1 MTVNLEPDANCVRLD
16 EFTEVIVSPKT
27 RTFSKGKQPQQ
38 APVHFGKENT
48 EQGNKMHAG
57 PSAENKYAST
67 NNVSCFDDGDQ
78 LSSWP
83 SPSRTTNAEEQN
95 GIANSGFLSRVSC
108 YLQSFFD
115 PCDEE
120 NPVNENQTCKPLN
133 PEEIKKEENWKPLSS
148 ITEKG
153 EKCGTDSGD
162 DSDFEMYLRV
172 QPNIKGDPEVSNK
185 GSTVESMNFYAR
197 QPTTVFVDITSLPPL
212 ILKSWTCNWETFPS
226 PDGTVEKIVHI
237 HKLLSPKERTA
248 LQKTRSPSNNNEN
261 QGPQSQ
267 ETSTDSESNQG
278 EPFNLTD

>member
-27 RTFSKGKQPQQ
+27 RTFPKGKQPQQ

-48 EQGNKMHAG
+48 EQ
-57 PSAENKYAST
+57 ENKIHTGTS
-67 NNVSCFDDGDQ
+67 NVSCFNGGDQ

-83 SPSRTTNAEEQN
+83 SLPRTTNAEEQN

-133 PEEIKKEENWKPLSS
+133 PEEIKNEENWKPLSS

-212 ILKSWTCNWETFPS
+212 ILKSWTCNWETFPP
-226 PDGTVEKIVHI
+226 PDGTVEKTVQIC
-237 HKLLSPKERTA
+237 KFLSPKERTA
-248 LQKTRSPSNNNEN
+248 LQKNRSPSNNNEN

-278 EPFNLTD
+278 EPFNLTY

>member
-1 MTVNLEPDANCVRLD
+1 M
-16 EFTEVIVSPKT
+16 IVSPKT
-27 RTFSKGKQPQQ
+27 RTFSRGKQPQQ

-57 PSAENKYAST
+57 TSAENKYVST
-67 NNVSCFDDGDQ
+67 SNVSCFDDGDQ

-108 YLQSFFD
+108 YLQSFFN

-133 PEEIKKEENWKPLSS
+133 PEEIKNEENWKPLSS
-148 ITEKG
+148 IMEKG

-185 GSTVESMNFYAR
+185 GSTVESMNFYSQ

-212 ILKSWTCNWETFPS
+212 VLRSWTCNWETFP
-226 PDGTVEKIVHI
+226 PPNGTVEKTVQI

-248 LQKTRSPSNNNEN
+248 LQKTRSPSNSNEN
-261 QGPQSQ
+261 QGSQSQ